1 MADIPVRKPSLMYS
15 DSGPQLHSSLT
26 DVELRQVIDRLSR
39 KIDYLYRAMGVPYP
53 DDDLPGY
60 VMQARELILLDRD
73 AEAIKVVREHTA
85 VGIVEARAIVEDMR
99 RRLMRPTAAPASNAA
114 GPTSSPR
121 PTALLSNRQ
130 AGLGA
135 SLPRTASGSERQEN
149 WSPASA
155 PSPAPATA
163 GVEAG
168 VEQEVPRL
176 SADEI
181 WADDSSALVG

>member
-1 MADIPVRKPSLMYS
+1 MYS

-99 RRLMRPTAAPASNAA
+99 RRLMRPTSAPPTQTAASE
-114 GPTSSPR
+114 T
-121 PTALLSNRQ
+121 Q
-130 AGLGA
+130 AH
-135 SLPRTASGSERQEN
+135 
-149 WSPASA
+149 WSPAT
-155 PSPAPATA
+155 PASTA
-163 GVEAG
+163 EVG
-168 VEQEVPRL
+168 QQVPRL

-181 WADDSSALVG
+181 WADDSPALVG

>member
-1 MADIPVRKPSLMYS
+1 MFS
-15 DSGPQLHSSLT
+15 DSVPLQASLT

-73 AEAIKVVREHTA
+73 SEAVKVVREHTA

-99 RRLMRPTAAPASNAA
+99 RRLRRGPVETPIITPQQVHQAALAAEAAPAWTAPVAA
-114 GPTSSPR
+114 PVG
-121 PTALLSNRQ
+121 
-130 AGLGA
+130 
-135 SLPRTASGSERQEN
+135 
-149 WSPASA
+149 SA
-155 PSPAPATA
+155 P
-163 GVEAG
+163 V
-168 VEQEVPRL
+168 VNEVPRL

-181 WADDSSALVG
+181 WADEGSSLVS

>member
-1 MADIPVRKPSLMYS
+1 MFS
-15 DSGPQLHSSLT
+15 DSVPLQPSLT

-73 AEAIKVVREHTA
+73 SEAVKVVREHTA

-99 RRLMRPTAAPASNAA
+99 RRLRRGPVELAVITPQQVHEAALAAEAAPAWTA
-114 GPTSSPR
+114 
-121 PTALLSNRQ
+121 PTAT
-130 AGLGA
+130 A
-135 SLPRTASGSERQEN
+135 SLSASI
-149 WSPASA
+149 PASLVA
-155 PSPAPATA
+155 AVPAVVAS
-163 GVEAG
+163 EA
-168 VEQEVPRL
+168 PRL

-181 WADDSSALVG
+181 WADDTSALVS

>member
-1 MADIPVRKPSLMYS
+1 MYS

-73 AEAIKVVREHTA
+73 TEAIKVVREHTA

-99 RRLMRPTAAPASNAA
+99 RRLMRPTAPAAQGAA
-114 GPTSSPR
+114 QPAKADERQASWSPTSA
-121 PTALLSNRQ
+121 PTQ
-130 AGLGA
+130 
-135 SLPRTASGSERQEN
+135 T
-149 WSPASA
+149 PASA
-155 PSPAPATA
+155 
-163 GVEAG
+163 V

>member
-1 MADIPVRKPSLMYS
+1 MFS
-15 DSGPQLHSSLT
+15 DSVPLQASLT

-60 VMQARELILLDRD
+60 VMQARKLILLDRD
-73 AEAIKVVREHTA
+73 AEAVKVVREHTA

-99 RRLMRPTAAPASNAA
+99 RRLRRAPVEMPAVTPQQVHEAALAAESAPAWTAPASVTTAA
-114 GPTSSPR
+114 
-121 PTALLSNRQ
+121 
-130 AGLGA
+130 A
-135 SLPRTASGSERQEN
+135 S
-149 WSPASA
+149 
-155 PSPAPATA
+155 
-163 GVEAG
+163 
-168 VEQEVPRL
+168 EVPRL

>member
-1 MADIPVRKPSLMYS
+1 MFS
-15 DSGPQLHSSLT
+15 DSVPLQASLT

-73 AEAIKVVREHTA
+73 SEAVKVVREHTA

-99 RRLMRPTAAPASNAA
+99 RRLRRGPVETPIITPQQVHQAALAAEAAPAWTAPVAA
-114 GPTSSPR
+114 PVG
-121 PTALLSNRQ
+121 
-130 AGLGA
+130 
-135 SLPRTASGSERQEN
+135 
-149 WSPASA
+149 SA
-155 PSPAPATA
+155 PVVT
-163 GVEAG
+163 
-168 VEQEVPRL
+168 EVPRL

-181 WADDSSALVG
+181 WADEGSSLVS

>member
-1 MADIPVRKPSLMYS
+1 MYS

-99 RRLMRPTAAPASNAA
+99 RRLMRPTAAPPTQTAASE
-114 GPTSSPR
+114 T
-121 PTALLSNRQ
+121 L
-130 AGLGA
+130 
-135 SLPRTASGSERQEN
+135 EH
-149 WSPASA
+149 WSPAAAAAAS
-155 PSPAPATA
+155 TA
-163 GVEAG
+163 EVG
-168 VEQEVPRL
+168 QQVPRL

-181 WADDSSALVG
+181 WADDSPALVG